1 MVLATASQE
10 RRENASPDDDRS
22 GPISG
27 CADGAIVD
35 AEGWLDWLTR
45 CQLKGPARVLAE
57 HAGFIRSGDGTLA
70 LALAEGDE
78 LLNKPALVN
87 EIAQALAPLFGAPP
101 RIQFELS
108 DRPAESLRRRTERVR
123 DERQVA
129 AEQAFMND
137 PEVQRLIDQHGAR
150 VVPDSI
156 RPFHDA

>member
-1 MVLATASQE
+1 M
-10 RRENASPDDDRS
+10 
-22 GPISG
+22 
-27 CADGAIVD
+27 
-35 AEGWLDWLTR
+35 
-45 CQLKGPARVLAE
+45 LAE
-57 HAGFIRSGDGTLA
+57 HAGFIRSGDGILT

-87 EIAQALAPLFGAPP
+87 EIALALAPLFGAPP

-123 DERQVA
+123 DGRQVA

-137 PEVQRLIDQHGAR
+137 PEVQRLIGQHGAR